1 MAGGLQRQA
10 EILQNHGK
18 GEANRLVFSLCDH
31 RPKTRYAP
39 ESKTV
44 SVTIFTNS
52 SAFKPVFR
60 AKATASPRLSIM
72 ANRRKLLPTFTR
84 FACAAGGPSTKVFL
98 ASASNKGEQR
108 SIPSFGPA
116 ATMTSRRAAAVSG
129 RPNTGAAT

>member
-10 EILQNHGK
+10 DILQNHGK

-31 RPKTRYAP
+31 RAEDPICTGIKDGLRNDFHEFVGVQAGLP
-39 ESKTV
+39 
-44 SVTIFTNS
+44 
-52 SAFKPVFR
+52 

-129 RPNTGAAT
+129 RPNTCAAT